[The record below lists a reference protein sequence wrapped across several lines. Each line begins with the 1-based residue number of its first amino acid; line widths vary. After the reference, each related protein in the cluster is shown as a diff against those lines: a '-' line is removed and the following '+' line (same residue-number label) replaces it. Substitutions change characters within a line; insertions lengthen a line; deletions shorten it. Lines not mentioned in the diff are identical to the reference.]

1 MEQTDKKL
9 SMVNIKQKAL
19 IIAVS
24 ILIVMFTAQS
34 YRLDRTQ
41 TKLEKSV
48 QEVDRLSDNQTSLI
62 ADVEYYRTED
72 SLSVASVHKLTLTL
86 GEYQRLDKAKS
97 DTIKDL
103 GYKLSRVNSVQE
115 VKTESNY
122 KIKVP
127 IKNQTLPNNSTTP
140 CFNYSSPF
148 LDVTGCVIDSTLHA
162 EIKMRADL
170 QIIAHRVPKQWWFI
184 KWGTKAV
191 KVDVISKDRNCSIT
205 HNRYIELE

>member
-1 MEQTDKKL
+1 MR
-9 SMVNIKQKAL
+9 KAFG
-19 IIAVS
+19 IAVA
-24 ILIVMFTAQS
+24 ILIVMVTLLS
-34 YRLDRTQ
+34 YQLDKER
-41 TKLEKSV
+41 K
-48 QEVDRLSDNQTSLI
+48 EVDRLSDNQTSLI
-62 ADVEYYRTED
+62 EDVEYYRTED

-86 GEYQRLDKAKS
+86 GEYQRLNKAKS
-97 DTIKDL
+97 ETIKDL

-115 VKTESNY
+115 VKTETNH

-127 IKNQTLPNNSTTP
+127 IKNQTQPNNLITP

-162 EIKMRADL
+162 EIRMRADL

-191 KVDVISKDRNCSIT
+191 KVDVISKDKNCTIT
-205 HNRYIELE
+205 HNRYIELQ

>member
-1 MEQTDKKL
+1 MRKG
-9 SMVNIKQKAL
+9 L
-19 IIAVS
+19 IIAVT
-24 ILIVMFTAQS
+24 ILIGVVTLLS
-34 YRLDRTQ
+34 YQLDKER
-41 TKLEKSV
+41 K
-48 QEVDRLSDNQTSLI
+48 EVDRLSDNQTSLI

-72 SLSVASVHKLTLTL
+72 SLSVASIHKLTMTL

-115 VKTESNY
+115 VKTETNH

-127 IKNQTLPNNSTTP
+127 IKDQTLPNNLTAP

-148 LDVTGCVIDSTLHA
+148 LDVTGCVIDRTLHA

-170 QIIAHRVPKQWWFI
+170 YIIAHRVPKQFWFI

-191 KVDVISKDRNCSIT
+191 KVDVISRDKNCSIT
-205 HNRYIELE
+205 YNRYIELQ

>member
-1 MEQTDKKL
+1 MNK
-9 SMVNIKQKAL
+9 IL
-19 IIAVS
+19 IIAVT
-24 ILIVMFTAQS
+24 ILIVVVTLLFYQ
-34 YRLDRTQ
+34 LDKER
-41 TKLEKSV
+41 K
-48 QEVDRLSDNQTSLI
+48 EVDRLSDNQTSLI
-62 ADVEYYRTED
+62 TDVEYYRTED

-115 VKTESNY
+115 VKTESNH

-127 IKNQTLPNNSTTP
+127 IKDHTLANNLITP
-140 CFNYSSPF
+140 YFNYSSPF

-191 KVDVISKDRNCSIT
+191 KVDVISRDKNCSIT
-205 HNRYIELE
+205 YNRYIELQ

>member
-1 MEQTDKKL
+1 MNK
-9 SMVNIKQKAL
+9 IL
-19 IIAVS
+19 IIAVT
-24 ILIVMFTAQS
+24 ILVVVVTLLS
-34 YRLDRTQ
+34 YQLDKER
-41 TKLEKSV
+41 K
-48 QEVDRLSDNQTSLI
+48 EVDRLSDNQTSLI
-62 ADVEYYRTED
+62 ADIEYYRTED
-72 SLSVASVHKLTLTL
+72 SLSVASVYKLTLTL

-115 VKTESNY
+115 VKTESNH

-127 IKNQTLPNNSTTP
+127 IKNHPFDNNLTTP
-140 CFNYSSPF
+140 CFNYSSLF

>member
-1 MEQTDKKL
+1 MR
-9 SMVNIKQKAL
+9 KAFG
-19 IIAVS
+19 IVVA
-24 ILIVMFTAQS
+24 ILIVMVTLLS
-34 YRLDRTQ
+34 YQLDKER
-41 TKLEKSV
+41 KN
-48 QEVDRLSDNQTSLI
+48 VDRLSDNQTSLI
-62 ADVEYYRTED
+62 EDVEYYRTED
-72 SLSVASVHKLTLTL
+72 SLSVGSVHKLTLTL
-86 GEYQRLDKAKS
+86 EEYQRLDKSKS

-115 VKTESNY
+115 VKTETNH

-127 IKNQTLPNNSTTP
+127 IKDHTLANNLTTP
-140 CFNYSSPF
+140 CFNYTSPF

-191 KVDVISKDRNCSIT
+191 KVDVISKDKNCTIT
-205 HNRYIELE
+205 HNRYIELQ